1 MPMRHGREDF
11 GGELFGEEHG
21 ALGLAA
27 GAEVPCAAGEC
38 EQMFRTALWTA
49 NPGKPPFQAAAGE
62 EVLHRAHD
70 HGPQRPGAGLEAIF
84 IRPDI
89 AVEVSLEQLVE
100 AGALGMPGP
109 VSSGGFRDGAS

>member
-1 MPMRHGREDF
+1 
-11 GGELFGEEHG
+11 
-21 ALGLAA
+21 
-27 GAEVPCAAGEC
+27 
-38 EQMFRTALWTA
+38 MFRTALWTA
-49 NPGKPPFQAAAGE
+49 NPGKTPFQAAAGE

-109 VSSGGFRDGAS
+109 LSSGGFRDGAS